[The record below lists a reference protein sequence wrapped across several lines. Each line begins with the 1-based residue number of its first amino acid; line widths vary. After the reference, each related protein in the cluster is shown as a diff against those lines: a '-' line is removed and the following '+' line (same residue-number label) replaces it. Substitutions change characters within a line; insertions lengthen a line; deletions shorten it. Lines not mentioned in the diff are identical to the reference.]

1 MRTEPV
7 PAVSAARPEYD
18 SIDLTHQ
25 VYYAIK
31 QDILVGKL
39 PVGEKLNVVHLAE
52 QYNVSR
58 TPVTHALELLK
69 QDSLVEQR
77 PGKRAI
83 VKPLSPQEIST
94 IYLFRRQLEPTVA
107 RLSLRVIP
115 KSELLALKGRITELW
130 DQPEKREESI
140 QLDERLHSTLWR
152 YLEHPLIDSIF
163 RTIND
168 YSVRLQSFTTYF
180 VEKSSTNNEE
190 HMAIV
195 DALLAR
201 NAEETAQ
208 AVELHLSRS
217 CQRLLSFCREQ

>member
-115 KSELLALKGRITELW
+115 RSEPLALKKCIADLREHPELR
-130 DQPEKREESI
+130 DESI
-140 QLDERLHSTLWR
+140 QLDERLHSMLWR

-163 RTIND
+163 RTINE
-168 YSVRLQSFTTYF
+168 YSVRLQSFTTYSI
-180 VEKSSTNNEE
+180 EKSSSNNEE
-190 HMAIV
+190 HIAIL
-195 DALLAR
+195 DAILAR
-201 NAEETAQ
+201 DPEET
-208 AVELHLSRS
+208 VRTVDVHLSRS